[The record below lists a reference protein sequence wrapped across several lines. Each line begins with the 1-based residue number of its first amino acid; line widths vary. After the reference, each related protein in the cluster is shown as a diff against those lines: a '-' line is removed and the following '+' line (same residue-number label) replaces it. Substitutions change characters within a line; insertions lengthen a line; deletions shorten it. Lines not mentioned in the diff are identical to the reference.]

1 MEPHGA
7 MTSMDDSRS
16 LHGRRALVTGAG
28 RGIGAA
34 VARLFAERGASLL
47 LLDIDRAT
55 VETTAAE
62 LTRSGCDARAV
73 VADVADLAA
82 VRAAF
87 GEAIDSVDI
96 LVNNAGISGQ
106 EASLFDIDEANF
118 DRMMNIHVRGAFF
131 LTRSVAPGMRSRGW
145 GRIVNISSN
154 RGMVGYT
161 RSSHYCAAKAALLG
175 LTKAWAKELAP
186 HGILVNAVAPGVVFT
201 EMNTWNG
208 MAPLEEEAS
217 WNLLKRWAEPL
228 EIAYMVA
235 FLASAEAAF
244 TTGQVMC
251 PNGGDPIV
259 GI

>member
-1 MEPHGA
+1 
-7 MTSMDDSRS
+7 MTQRDSAS
-16 LHGRRALVTGAG
+16 LQGQLALVTGAA

-34 VARLFAERGASLL
+34 IARLFAERGASLL
-47 LLDIDRAT
+47 LLDIDRES
-55 VETTAAE
+55 VESVAAD
-62 LTRSGCDARAV
+62 LARSGCDARAC
-73 VADVADLAA
+73 VADVADIEACKASIGAA
-82 VRAAF
+82 I
-87 GEAIDSVDI
+87 GDVDI
-96 LVNNAGISGQ
+96 LVNNAGISGR
-106 EASLFDIDEANF
+106 EARFCDIDEQSF

-131 LTRSVAPGMRSRGW
+131 LARSVVPGMMARGG
-145 GRIVNISSN
+145 GRIVNVSSN

-175 LTKAWAKELAP
+175 LTKAWAKEFAG

-217 WNLLKRWAEPL
+217 WNLLKRWAEPD
-228 EIAYMVA
+228 EIAFAVA
-235 FLASAEAAF
+235 FLASAEAGF
-244 TTGQVMC
+244 ITGQVIS

>member
-1 MEPHGA
+1 MMA
-7 MTSMDDSRS
+7 QDDSRS

-47 LLDIDRAT
+47 LLDIDRDT
-55 VETTAAE
+55 VESVAGE
-62 LTRSGCDARAV
+62 LTRSGCDARPCI
-73 VADVADLAA
+73 ADVADIS
-82 VRAAF
+82 RTRS
-87 GEAIDSVDI
+87 AIGDLVQGIDI
-96 LVNNAGISGQ
+96 LVNNAGISGR
-106 EASLFDIDEANF
+106 EARFADIDEAGF

-131 LTRSVAPGMRSRGW
+131 LTQSVLPGMIARGG
-145 GRIVNISSN
+145 GRIINVSSN
-154 RGMVGYT
+154 RGMVGYS

-175 LTKAWAKELAP
+175 FTKAWAKELAP
-186 HGILVNAVAPGVVFT
+186 YGVLVNAVAPGVVFT

-208 MAPLEEEAS
+208 MAPLEEEAT
-217 WNLLKRWAEPL
+217 WNLLKRWAEPE
-228 EIAYMVA
+228 EIAYTIA

-244 TTGQVMC
+244 ITGQVIS

>member
-1 MEPHGA
+1 MMAQG
-7 MTSMDDSRS
+7 DSRS

-47 LLDIDRAT
+47 LLDIDRDP
-55 VETTAAE
+55 VEGLAGE
-62 LTRSGCDARAV
+62 LSRSGCDAQV
-73 VADVADLAA
+73 CIADIADIGGT
-82 VRAAF
+82 RS
-87 GEAIDSVDI
+87 AIGDLVHGIDI
-96 LVNNAGISGQ
+96 LVNNAGISGR
-106 EASLFDIDEANF
+106 EARFSDIDEAGY
-118 DRMMNIHVRGAFF
+118 DRMMNIHLRGAFF
-131 LTRSVAPGMRSRGW
+131 LTQGVVPGMAARGG
-145 GRIVNISSN
+145 GRIINVSSN

-175 LTKAWAKELAP
+175 FTKAWAKELAP
-186 HGILVNAVAPGVVFT
+186 DGILVNAVAPGVVFT

-208 MAPLEEEAS
+208 MAPLEEEAT
-217 WNLLKRWAEPL
+217 WNLLKRWAEPN
-228 EIAYMVA
+228 EIAYTIA

-244 TTGQVMC
+244 ITGQVIS